1 MKTLIV
7 IFCFAL
13 QLGMTS
19 AAQAW
24 SLSDSYRGFPV
35 FGVECQVVAATD
47 EEGQKKEGNEK
58 AAEEEV
64 PDCE

>member
-1 MKTLIV
+1 MKTMIV

-13 QLGMTS
+13 QLCMTS

-24 SLSDSYRGFPV
+24 SLSDSYRGFAG
-35 FGVECQVVAATD
+35 FGVECQVVATTD
-47 EEGQKKEGNEK
+47 EEGQKKESTDK
-58 AAEEEV
+58 ATQEEE